1 MKRKW
6 EKQLQVQLKRYY
18 EAPPPQ
24 KKSEFFSSCPETV
37 PAGMP
42 KMRSLLWIQAG
53 YIRKWS
59 WGISLII
66 FLAGIWAAESGR
78 RELFQTLAAMMPFL
92 ALALTTE
99 TGRSARCNM
108 EELEL
113 SCRFSLK
120 TVVAARMGILGLEN
134 LLLLGLLIPVLGA
147 AGEMGFWQTGCALLI
162 PYFLTAFL
170 QMAVVRKLR
179 GQEGIYACFGIAVL
193 VSGLTAVGVPQAER
207 LAENFPAV
215 CWVAITAILA
225 ALALREG
232 IQYMR
237 QTEEYVWN

>member
-1 MKRKW
+1 DRKDSGNFPVRGTSPAEAGTGSDAAMDQKGGFLMKRKW

-24 KKSEFFSSCPETV
+24 KKSEFFSSCPETI
-37 PAGMP
+37 PAGQP

-66 FLAGIWAAESGR
+66 FLAGIWAAGSGR

-113 SCRFSLK
+113 SC
-120 TVVAARMGILGLEN
+120 
-134 LLLLGLLIPVLGA
+134 
-147 AGEMGFWQTGCALLI
+147 
-162 PYFLTAFL
+162 
-170 QMAVVRKLR
+170 
-179 GQEGIYACFGIAVL
+179 
-193 VSGLTAVGVPQAER
+193 
-207 LAENFPAV
+207 
-215 CWVAITAILA
+215 
-225 ALALREG
+225 
-232 IQYMR
+232 
-237 QTEEYVWN
+237 